1 MRHIE
6 IVLGVGIMAA
16 AVALAFGVGD
26 AALPLPLPP
35 IGFGGTLALILL
47 GIGLVAHGLIGL
59 RIASHAHNTTP
70 LRVLGRTIFTLAA
83 AIVLVVA
90 VPALVAPLNL
100 AHVAG
105 FPLGYYAA
113 AQGVLVALAIL
124 AFRAARGLDLAD
136 EGADPG
142 AGDR

>member
-26 AALPLPLPP
+26 AALPLPP
-35 IGFGGTLALILL
+35 IGFGGTLTLILL

-124 AFRAARGLDLAD
+124 AFRAASGLDLAD